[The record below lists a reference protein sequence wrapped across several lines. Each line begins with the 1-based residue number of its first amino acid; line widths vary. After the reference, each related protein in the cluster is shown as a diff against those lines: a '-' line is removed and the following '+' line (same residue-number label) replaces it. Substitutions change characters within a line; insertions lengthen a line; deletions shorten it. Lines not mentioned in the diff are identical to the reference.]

1 MGAII
6 HSLHKSSSP
15 TVALYLAEIT
25 KETGDKVLLDI
36 VNKQYVFEKVVASY
50 LYLGLDFND
59 LKEPA
64 RWWPLGKDH
73 SVVID
78 PRRAFGAPIVAKA
91 GIPTKILN
99 SAMSAEKSVEI
110 VANWYGISI
119 EEVRDAV
126 QFETKLAA

>member
-1 MGAII
+1 M
-6 HSLHKSSSP
+6 
-15 TVALYLAEIT
+15 
-25 KETGDKVLLDI
+25 
-36 VNKQYVFEKVVASY
+36 
-50 LYLGLDFND
+50 DFND

-64 RWWPLGKDH
+64 RWWPLGKDR
-73 SVVID
+73 SIVID
-78 PRRAFGAPIVAKA
+78 PHRGFGAPIVAKA

-99 SAMSAEKSVEI
+99 SAMSAEKSYEF